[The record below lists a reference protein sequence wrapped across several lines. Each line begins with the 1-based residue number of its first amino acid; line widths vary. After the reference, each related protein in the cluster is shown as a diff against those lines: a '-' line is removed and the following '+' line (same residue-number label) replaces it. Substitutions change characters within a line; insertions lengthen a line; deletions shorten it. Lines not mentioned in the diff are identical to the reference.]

1 MTIIIAL
8 LMEDVTFKATL
19 LDYLIAVKRNFPEK
33 GNLTHDNAIVDYI
46 RGFAFAISVSSF
58 SLTLI

>member
-1 MTIIIAL
+1 
-8 LMEDVTFKATL
+8 MEDVTFKATL

-46 RGFAFAISVSSF
+46 RGFAFAVSVSSF